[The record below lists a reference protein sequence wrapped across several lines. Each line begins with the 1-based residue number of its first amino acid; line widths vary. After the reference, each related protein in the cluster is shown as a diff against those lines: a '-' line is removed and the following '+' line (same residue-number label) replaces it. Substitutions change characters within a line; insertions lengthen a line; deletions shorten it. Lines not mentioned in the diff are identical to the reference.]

1 MMHGQKNIKSKVK
14 YKNKHSV
21 KHKDKERDRRKKKQS
36 IIREEMKNNKINGLR
51 QSHASGSIHF
61 PTRGL
66 SQGKTV
72 QLPSAFGKF
81 QNCCPCDEA
90 YRLIPCLIQFFIS
103 LPDRE

>member
-1 MMHGQKNIKSKVK
+1 MHGQKNIKSKVK

-72 QLPSAFGKF
+72 QLIAKSVPV
-81 QNCCPCDEA
+81 
-90 YRLIPCLIQFFIS
+90 S
-103 LPDRE
+103 LHEV